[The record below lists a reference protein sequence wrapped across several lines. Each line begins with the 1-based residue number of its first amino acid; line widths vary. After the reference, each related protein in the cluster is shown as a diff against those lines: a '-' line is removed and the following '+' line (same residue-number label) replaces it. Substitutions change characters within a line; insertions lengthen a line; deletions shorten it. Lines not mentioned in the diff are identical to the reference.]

1 MRGIFPDD
9 YRLWAAVTVLTG
21 APLGLAVHLP
31 RLARRA
37 WLAPTAAVVVDLLA
51 VAAVLGWLACIAA
64 RRFGVRLTPRLD
76 RASVEDYDD
85 AMLPP
90 FLVPVPPDP
99 ATTNSADPSPPKCF
113 GSARFAL
120 KRPMGATPPRRA

>member
-21 APLGLAVHLP
+21 APLTLVVDLP

-37 WLAPTAAVVVDLLA
+37 WLAPTAANVVVVAVVVVNLLV
-51 VAAVLGWLACIAA
+51 VAAALGWLACIAA
-64 RRFGVRLTPRLD
+64 RRFGVRLTPRPD
-76 RASVEDYDD
+76 RAAAEDYDD

-90 FLVPVPPDP
+90 FLVPVPP
-99 ATTNSADPSPPKCF
+99 APPDD
-113 GSARFAL
+113 
-120 KRPMGATPPRRA
+120 